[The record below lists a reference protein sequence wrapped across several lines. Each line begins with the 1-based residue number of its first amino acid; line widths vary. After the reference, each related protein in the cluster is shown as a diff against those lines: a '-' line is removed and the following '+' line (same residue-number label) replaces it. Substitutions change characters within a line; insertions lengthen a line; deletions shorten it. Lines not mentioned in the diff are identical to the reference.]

1 MLELLLIDELERI
14 GKKDL
19 ARTIYEGGVTE
30 SIKEELYPIFLRI
43 LSNKDRKA
51 LLMADRGIIRIEKRL
66 RKSSDT
72 TNPAY
77 EALLNDQHRL
87 MSLKNHK
94 IDGNYHLKNADDK
107 YLACAIGSC
116 LRNQEPTK
124 EIEEAIKQSSQ
135 L

>member
-19 ARTIYEGGVTE
+19 ARTIYEDGVTE

-77 EALLNDQHRL
+77 EALLNDQQRL
-87 MSLKNHK
+87 LSLKNHK
-94 IDGNYHLKNADDK
+94 IDGNYHLKNAADK
-107 YLACAIGSC
+107 YLACAICSC
-116 LRNQEPTK
+116 LRHEEEPK
-124 EIEEAIKQSSQ
+124 EIESIKI
-135 L
+135 

>member
-19 ARTIYEGGVTE
+19 ARIIYESGVTE

-124 EIEEAIKQSSQ
+124 EIEETIKQSSQ